1 MAVSADL
8 LEAYAR
14 LTVRV
19 GANVQPGQL
28 VLVNAQ
34 VEHAPLVR
42 AVVRQAY
49 EAGARYVDV
58 AYGDQHARRAMI
70 EHADEEVLSWSP
82 PWAVER
88 LHALEADGGA
98 IVSIS
103 GNPEPEILADLDGR
117 RVGKARPR
125 ELAKQSLRLSD
136 GIANWVIVACPTAG
150 WAQAVFG
157 EPDVDRLWDAVA
169 SAVRLDEPDP
179 VAAWHEHIGRLEA
192 RASALNERRFDHL
205 RFRGPGTDLTV
216 GLFPQ
221 TLWQAALDETRS
233 GIKHVANMP
242 TEEIFASPDP
252 ARTEGVVRSTRPL
265 EITGTVVRDL
275 EIRFEG
281 GRAVEVDASTGAE
294 VMRVHVDTDEGA
306 HLLGEVALVDGGS
319 RVGRTGIVFF
329 DTLFDE
335 NATCHIALGEG
346 ISASYAGDAAGKVN
360 SSTIHTDFMI
370 GGPEVEVDAVTAEGE
385 VVPLLRDDVWQ
396 LPAR

>member
-70 EHADEEVLSWSP
+70 EHADEEMLSWSP

-179 VAAWHEHIGRLEA
+179 VAAWQEHIGRLEE
-192 RASALNERRFDHL
+192 RANALNERRFDHL

-265 EITGTVVRDL
+265 EISRHGRPRPRDPL
-275 EIRFEG
+275 RG
-281 GRAVEVDASTGAE
+281 RPRRRGRRQHRRRGDARARRHRRGRAPARRGGA
-294 VMRVHVDTDEGA
+294 RRRRLARRPDRR
-306 HLLGEVALVDGGS
+306 S
-319 RVGRTGIVFF
+319 
-329 DTLFDE
+329 
-335 NATCHIALGEG
+335 
-346 ISASYAGDAAGKVN
+346 S
-360 SSTIHTDFMI
+360 SSTRSSTRTRPATSRSER
-370 GGPEVEVDAVTAEGE
+370 GSPPPTRATPRARSTA
-385 VVPLLRDDVWQ
+385 PRST
-396 LPAR
+396 PTS